1 MRTLKLILTKFP
13 KWTAWLFILLDFI
26 WELPQNLI
34 GILVK
39 LVFIKYGKREVE
51 TIRQGTCEI
60 QNWSMYSGISL
71 GWWQFT
77 HKNADKNTASH
88 EVAHSIESVVLG
100 PLYLVLIGLPSI
112 MWAGIIWP
120 YFMHDKSYYWFYT
133 EFITDR
139 IAGIRRR

>member
-1 MRTLKLILTKFP
+1 MWTIRQIQKTFP
-13 KWTAWLFILLDFI
+13 AWISWFFILLDFI
-26 WELPQNLI
+26 WEFPQ
-34 GILVK
+34 ILTGSIVK
-39 LVFIKYGKREVE
+39 LIFIKYGKREVE

-77 HKNADKNTASH
+77 NEKADKDTASH

-139 IAGIRRR
+139 IAGIRR